1 MSEFV
6 LFLLP
11 WNSLLDNR
19 RCNKHPGG
27 PAAKM
32 RRVRHYHIHVVGTR
46 THPVDVNAYSSVC
59 TAPLNR
65 WELDKREKGGT
76 EWGKLR
82 LQLPIGCR

>member
-6 LFLLP
+6 LFVILELAP
-11 WNSLLDNR
+11 DNR

-46 THPVDVNAYSSVC
+46 THPVDVNAYSSMHC
-59 TAPLNR
+59 SPGL
-65 WELDKREKGGT
+65 GGNLIR
-76 EWGKLR
+76 GR
-82 LQLPIGCR
+82 RRNGMG